1 MSYGNAFLFFVV
13 LLFISFLLKPF
24 IKKTPVPFCLI
35 LVLLGFVSSEFTTK
49 ILNIDTGI
57 RWDNFKA
64 IIFYGFLPI
73 LVFQSAVTINIKT
86 LIKTSVLILIM
97 VLPLTILSIAI
108 TAIGLYKGIN
118 HAEGFPWIA
127 ALISGALLSATDPE
141 PILST
146 LKKHK
151 ISERIRIILQ
161 GESLFNDA
169 TAIVLFSIF
178 IAIATGKQEVSNI
191 SVFFMRFLL
200 VLLGGA
206 FVGLVIGFITY
217 WITKLIKNKVLY
229 ALICLVSAYLSFF
242 LAEYHLSI
250 SGVISVLS
258 CGIIFH
264 YLSYKH
270 NPEDLDKVHLWRFS
284 VSIAES
290 MIFLLAGV
298 SITLSLFIDQW
309 LAIIIGIAAISISRV
324 VMIFSAFPLIAY
336 IPGVE
341 SFSFK
346 EQSVLVWGGVRGTV
360 TLALA
365 LSLPLTLTYWY
376 TIQAIAF
383 GVVIFTLFIQ
393 TMTLPLIIK
402 NRS

>member
-1 MSYGNAFLFFVV
+1 MSYGNTFLFFII
-13 LLFISFLLKPF
+13 LLSFTFLIKPLF
-24 IKKTPVPFCLI
+24 KKTPVPFFLI

-49 ILNIDTGI
+49 VLKIDTGI
-57 RWDNFKA
+57 RWDNFKI

-73 LVFQSAVTINIKT
+73 LVFQSAVTINIRT
-86 LIKTSVLILIM
+86 LIKSSVLILIM
-97 VLPLTILSIAI
+97 VLPLMVFSIAI
-108 TAIGLYKGIN
+108 TATGLYKGIN

-127 ALISGALLSATDPE
+127 ALITGALLSATDPG
-141 PILST
+141 PILSV

-178 IAIATGKQEVSNI
+178 IAIATGKQEVSDI
-191 SVFFMRFLL
+191 SVYFIRFLL
-200 VLLGGA
+200 VLLGGV
-206 FVGLVIGFITY
+206 FIGLVIGFITY
-217 WITKLIKNKVLY
+217 WITKLIQNQYLY
-229 ALICLVSAYLSFF
+229 AVICLISAYLSFF
-242 LAEYHLSI
+242 LADYHFSI

-258 CGIIFH
+258 CGMIFQ
-264 YLSYKH
+264 YLSYKYKQK
-270 NPEDLDKVHLWRFS
+270 DFDKLRPWRFS

-290 MIFLLAGV
+290 MIFLLAGL
-298 SITLSLFIDQW
+298 SLTLNLFIDQW
-309 LAIIIGIAAISISRV
+309 LAIIIGIAAISIARIII
-324 VMIFSAFPLIAY
+324 IFSTFPLINY
-336 IPGVE
+336 IPDIE

-346 EQSVLVWGGVRGTV
+346 EQSALVLGGIRGTV

-376 TIQAIAF
+376 TIQSIAF

-393 TMTLPLIIK
+393 TMTLPIIIK

>member
-151 ISERIRIILQ
+151 ISERIR
-161 GESLFNDA
+161 
-169 TAIVLFSIF
+169 
-178 IAIATGKQEVSNI
+178 
-191 SVFFMRFLL
+191 
-200 VLLGGA
+200 
-206 FVGLVIGFITY
+206 
-217 WITKLIKNKVLY
+217 
-229 ALICLVSAYLSFF
+229 
-242 LAEYHLSI
+242 
-250 SGVISVLS
+250 
-258 CGIIFH
+258 
-264 YLSYKH
+264 
-270 NPEDLDKVHLWRFS
+270 
-284 VSIAES
+284 
-290 MIFLLAGV
+290 
-298 SITLSLFIDQW
+298 
-309 LAIIIGIAAISISRV
+309 
-324 VMIFSAFPLIAY
+324 
-336 IPGVE
+336 
-341 SFSFK
+341 
-346 EQSVLVWGGVRGTV
+346 
-360 TLALA
+360 
-365 LSLPLTLTYWY
+365 
-376 TIQAIAF
+376 
-383 GVVIFTLFIQ
+383 
-393 TMTLPLIIK
+393 
-402 NRS
+402 